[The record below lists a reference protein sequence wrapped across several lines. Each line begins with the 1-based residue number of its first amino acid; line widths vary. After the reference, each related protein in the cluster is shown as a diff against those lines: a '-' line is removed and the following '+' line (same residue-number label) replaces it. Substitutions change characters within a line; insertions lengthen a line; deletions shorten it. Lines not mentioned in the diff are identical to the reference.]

1 MRSEDNNG
9 ELSREGVR
17 PHMRAVIEI
26 FRFVFLLVS
35 AAVRTWWVF
44 RGETG
49 VEADDP
55 EKERGT

>member
-1 MRSEDNNG
+1 MRTEAGGLRAD
-9 ELSREGVR
+9 REGGR
-17 PHMRAVIEI
+17 THMRTVIEI

-44 RGETG
+44 RGENG

-55 EKERGT
+55 DKERGT

>member
-1 MRSEDNNG
+1 
-9 ELSREGVR
+9 
-17 PHMRAVIEI
+17 MRAVIEI

-55 EKERGT
+55 EKEREEVH